1 MVSFTCF
8 TDLLGDILKT
18 KPQETDGV
26 ESVIVVD
33 GIPQI
38 SQDRFEKLRNVVSRI
53 FSKVGE
59 IVNECYPKTAEGTT
73 KG

>member
-1 MVSFTCF
+1 M
-8 TDLLGDILKT
+8 KT
-18 KPQETDGV
+18 RPQETDGV

-33 GIPQI
+33 GIPI
-38 SQDRFEKLRNVVSRI
+38 VSTERFEKLRNVVSKL

-59 IVNECYPKTAEGTT
+59 IVNECYPKTPEGNT